1 MKMGM
6 LWYDDDPKAD
16 LRAKVHRAAEYYQKK
31 YGVRPNLCFVH
42 PSMLNQERLHLNGIE
57 VRTNHRVLRN
67 HLWLGLLELGDPAP
81 SLQGS

>member
-16 LRAKVHRAAEYYQKK
+16 LRTKVHRAAEYYQKK
-31 YGVRPNLCFVH
+31 YGVRPNLCYVH
-42 PSMLNQERLHLNGIE
+42 PSMLAQERMQFNEIE
-57 VRTNHRVLRN
+57 IRTNRRVLRN

-81 SLQGS
+81 TF

>member
-16 LRAKVHRAAEYYQKK
+16 LRTKVHRAADYYQKK
-31 YGVRPNLCFVH
+31 YGIRPNLCYVH
-42 PSMLNQERLHLNGIE
+42 PSMLGQERMQVNEIE
-57 VRTNHRVLRN
+57 VRTNRRVLRN

-81 SLQGS
+81 SLQG

>member
-16 LRAKVHRAAEYYQKK
+16 LRTKVHRAAEYYQRK
-31 YGVRPNLCFVH
+31 YGVRPNLCYVH
-42 PSMLNQERLHLNGIE
+42 PSMLTQERMQFNEIE
-57 VRTNHRVLRN
+57 VRTNRRVLRN

-81 SLQGS
+81 TL